1 MNDRRNELLFEPL
14 QDAVRKVQTE
24 SEQGS
29 WMSNITRA
37 AVVVA
42 LVGGLLG
49 GVSTSYDLWRH
60 WVAKSDVVIETGDS
74 LTISWNRRQRNLS
87 FTRGITVHN
96 DGEAIGVVHNPP
108 KVRLQAPSST
118 STTDLQE
125 IQFEEKGEV
134 VGFPLSIRAGD
145 SRDVQITMSVTVPDA
160 DTGFL
165 KDGVY
170 RLYLTLDTPSTPEP
184 KVSCIQVTKQLID
197 TINESG
203 SVRYSTPDS
212 CST

>member
-1 MNDRRNELLFEPL
+1 MNDGRNELLFEPL

-49 GVSTSYDLWRH
+49 GVSTFYDLWRQ
-60 WVAKSDVVIETGDS
+60 WVAKPDVVIVTGNS
-74 LTISWNRRQRNLS
+74 LTISWNRRQRSLS
-87 FTRGITVHN
+87 FTRGLTLRN
-96 DGEAIGVVHNPP
+96 DGEVVGVVDNPP
-108 KVRLQAPSST
+108 RVRLQAPSPANP
-118 STTDLQE
+118 TDLPE
-125 IQFEEKGEV
+125 IQIEEKGEA
-134 VGFPLSIRAGD
+134 VGFPLSVRARD

-160 DTGFL
+160 DAGFL

-203 SVRYSTPDS
+203 SIRYSTPDS